1 MAGLFISGPM
11 TDRVVVFIDWQ
22 NLLMAARRAFHPAR
36 AARRSA
42 DGQIDPVALCELLCD
57 RPPHGQSYE
66 LGEVRI
72 YRGEPNP
79 DNDPRMHAAH
89 TAQREAWERAG
100 ARVITRPMQYIRS
113 PGGRGFIAREK
124 GIDVQLAVDLIT
136 GASDDLYDVGIVFS
150 GDTDLRPALEY
161 VAHRFAPTPRVEV
174 AAWDDSS
181 RRRRT
186 GLTFSAPYRRWCHYL
201 SAADYQSVRDLTSY
215 APQDR

>member
-1 MAGLFISGPM
+1 M
-11 TDRVVVFIDWQ
+11 TDRVIVFIDWQ
-22 NLLMAARRAFHPAR
+22 NLLMAARRTFHPAR
-36 AARRSA
+36 AEQRSF
-42 DGQIDPVALCELLCD
+42 DGQIHPVALGELICGKS
-57 RPPHGQSYE
+57 PQSGARR
-66 LGEVRI
+66 LSEVRV
-72 YRGEPNP
+72 YRGEPDP
-79 DNDPRMHAAH
+79 RQSPRMHAAH

-136 GASDDLYDVGIVFS
+136 GASDNLYDVGIVFS

-174 AAWDDSS
+174 AAWDHSL

-201 SAADYQSVRDLTSY
+201 NEADYQSVRDLTSY